1 MIIYVE
7 NGRGPLQALSPRSNW
22 ATGNRLGLVY
32 VLEGRPRGNGLSK
45 KGNWTILSTTEEES
59 DAEKHF
65 LWKS

>member
-7 NGRGPLQALSPRSNW
+7 SGRFPLQALSPRNNW

-45 KGNWTILSTTEEES
+45 KGNWTILSTAEEES

-65 LWKS
+65 PWKR